1 MEISSS
7 NDGLLTNIE
16 VYDLIEMRRQQRGDN
31 RTIAIELQN
40 RERVEIQVTIFR
52 HLFYDTKFSF
62 QQDIE
67 SFLTYSNAPSPLVL
81 IR

>member
-16 VYDLIEMRRQQRGDN
+16 VFDLIEARRQLRADN

-40 RERVEIQVTIFR
+40 REKIEMQVDPLLIIPE
-52 HLFYDTKFSF
+52 YFS
-62 QQDIE
+62 
-67 SFLTYSNAPSPLVL
+67 P
-81 IR
+81 

>member
-16 VYDLIEMRRQQRGDN
+16 VYDLIEMRRQQRGAN

-40 RERVEIQVTIFR
+40 RERVEIQVTTLQ
-52 HLFYDTKFSF
+52 HLFSDTNFSF
-62 QQDIE
+62 QLDIE
-67 SFLTYSNAPSPLVL
+67 SFLIVPMLRL
-81 IR
+81 RMF

>member
-16 VYDLIEMRRQQRGDN
+16 VFDLIEARRQLRADN

-40 RERVEIQVTIFR
+40 REKIEMQVDFHSTIF
-52 HLFYDTKFSF
+52 
-62 QQDIE
+62 Q
-67 SFLTYSNAPSPLVL
+67 
-81 IR
+81 

>member
-16 VYDLIEMRRQQRGDN
+16 VYDLIEMRRQQRGAN

-40 RERVEIQVTIFR
+40 RERVEIQVTILQ
-52 HLFYDTKFSF
+52 HLFSDTNFSF
-62 QQDIE
+62 QLDIE
-67 SFLTYSNAPSPLVL
+67 SFLIVPMLRL
-81 IR
+81 RMF

>member
-16 VYDLIEMRRQQRGDN
+16 VYDLIEMRRQQRGAN

-40 RERVEIQVTIFR
+40 RERVEIQVKIHR
-52 HLFYDTKFSF
+52 YMINIPF
-62 QQDIE
+62 QIYE
-67 SFLTYSNAPSPLVL
+67 VSFLTYSDTLICKPSN
-81 IR
+81 RS

>member
-16 VYDLIEMRRQQRGDN
+16 VFDLIEARRQLRADN

-40 RERVEIQVTIFR
+40 REKIEMQVDFHFVIFNSAR
-52 HLFYDTKFSF
+52 INIS
-62 QQDIE
+62 E
-67 SFLTYSNAPSPLVL
+67 
-81 IR
+81 

>member
-16 VYDLIEMRRQQRGDN
+16 VYDLIEMRRQQRGAN

-40 RERVEIQVTIFR
+40 RERVEIQVTILR
-52 HLFYDTKFSF
+52 HLLSDTNFSY
-62 QQDIE
+62 QLDIE
-67 SFLTYSNAPSPLVL
+67 SFLIMPMLHL
-81 IR
+81 RIF

>member
-16 VYDLIEMRRQQRGDN
+16 VYDLIEMRRQQRGAN

-40 RERVEIQVTIFR
+40 RERVEIQVRFSIIDTPTTIS
-52 HLFYDTKFSF
+52 H
-62 QQDIE
+62 
-67 SFLTYSNAPSPLVL
+67 
-81 IR
+81 